1 MHHVRSLVD
10 DLIMERR
17 HVSERVGLS
26 YEPLSVIGL
35 FRILKMIHLR
45 VCVCVCICL
54 CVLVPAEACERR
66 SASARHDSGLDQS
79 SAMFRC

>member
-1 MHHVRSLVD
+1 MHYVKSLVD

-35 FRILKMIHLR
+35 FRILKISVSSLIYIHT
-45 VCVCVCICL
+45 
-54 CVLVPAEACERR
+54 
-66 SASARHDSGLDQS
+66 
-79 SAMFRC
+79 